1 MSTGSG
7 GGSGARKRT
16 SLEALL
22 RPAPPQPASPAPPP
36 TSAAAPATSAAP
48 RRPVKQQTVYLPLPV
63 YEQLRRLAFEERVK
77 MHGLLMEGLDRVF
90 RDRGLPGLDE
100 LGARERDEAG

>member
-1 MSTGSG
+1 MSTP
-7 GGSGARKRT
+7 RKRT
-16 SLEALL
+16 SLDALL
-22 RPAPPQPASPAPPP
+22 RPPEPDALPPP
-36 TSAAAPATSAAP
+36 AAAAPEPARA

-90 RDRGLPGLDE
+90 RDRGLPGLGE
-100 LGARERDEAG
+100 LGGAEAE